1 MLKYP
6 GHEVALDAALRD
18 WRAGGPGCFESAL
31 EIDRHWETPPRR
43 ETLQVAY
50 EFANPTGDPATETIT
65 AQLPGMTLNLRSPVE
80 LAPVK
85 IPKPWGEEIW
95 YTAIEARGES
105 EILTAGGSLPLATYL
120 SLAPERLCKS
130 SPVVLLK
137 VLNPRPEPVTGELYF
152 EVHEEKREVYVVTHI
167 DPAAWPAGTG
177 YVRLGMDQTLR
188 AEYADDAAF
197 RAAFLAAVSEYEAVC
212 RRVDA
217 GDATATGQQ
226 AACRENVE
234 RFSVLQPLRQADVVV
249 VPTWLP
255 HSLQHG
261 VRVVEFQTPTY
272 ERHIISSSQR
282 VLTQDQWDSAAAIA
296 RMQLDPPAKVD
307 FEVIAPGVERIVAF
321 DEFAVWR
328 VQIAAER
335 ETAIPDEL
343 PYAVCMVITGAL
355 DVVAGGIA
363 LSLTAEHAAFV
374 PGDAPGKTL
383 VNRHSQTAICLVAAP
398 GL

>member
-18 WRAGGPGCFESAL
+18 WRAGAPGRFESVL
-31 EIDRHWETPPRR
+31 EIDRHWESPPRH
-43 ETLQVAY
+43 ETLQVTF
-50 EFANPTGDPATETIT
+50 EFANPTGEPDAETVT
-65 AQLPGMTLNLRSPVE
+65 AQLPGLALDLRAPVE
-80 LAPVK
+80 LVPVK

-105 EILTAGGSLPLATYL
+105 EILTADGSLPLATYL

-137 VLNPRPEPVTGELYF
+137 VLNPLAEPVTGELYF

-167 DPAAWPAGTG
+167 DPHAWPAGTG

-188 AEYADDAAF
+188 AQYADDDAF
-197 RAAFLAAVSEYEAVC
+197 RAAFLAAVAEYETVC

-217 GDATATGQQ
+217 GDASAAAQQ
-226 AACRENVE
+226 TACRENVE
-234 RFSVLQPLRQADVVV
+234 RFSVLQPLRQGDVVV

-261 VRVVEFQTPTY
+261 VRVVEFQTPTF
-272 ERHIISSSQR
+272 ERHIISSGQK
-282 VLTQDQWDSAAAIA
+282 VLTQDHWDSATAIG
-296 RMQLDPPAKVD
+296 RMQLEPAA
-307 FEVIAPGVERIVAF
+307 EVEFQPIAPGVERIVAF

-328 VQIAAER
+328 VQIAIGG
-335 ETAIPDEL
+335 ETTIPDDL
-343 PYAVCMVITGAL
+343 PYAVCMVIAGEV
-355 DVVAGGIA
+355 DVVAGGVTI
-363 LSLTAEHAAFV
+363 SLAAEHAAFV
-374 PGDAPGKTL
+374 PAGGQGKTL
-383 VNRHSQTAICLVAAP
+383 INRHNQVAICLVAAP